1 MEWEQRSGAVE
12 EKEQEETARGE
23 APARGR
29 NQGSKL

>member
-1 MEWEQRSGAVE
+1 MEWELE